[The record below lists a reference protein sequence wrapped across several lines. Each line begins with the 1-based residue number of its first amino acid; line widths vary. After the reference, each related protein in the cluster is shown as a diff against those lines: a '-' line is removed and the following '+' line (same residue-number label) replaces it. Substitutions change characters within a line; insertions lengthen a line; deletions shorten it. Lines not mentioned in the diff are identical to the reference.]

1 MKATIKFTLN
11 LISQIL
17 ILPFAIICKLEEK
30 LLPGHAETLFNAC
43 AQIMAVLPG
52 LPGSFLRRAF
62 YGMTLESCSSHC
74 HIGFGSI
81 FSHRSARIEPHVYI
95 GNYVL
100 LGSVNIGE
108 YSLIG
113 SRASILNG
121 EALHEL
127 DDDGRWTPFSADRLS
142 KVSIAKNVWIG
153 EGCLIMADIG
163 QGSMI
168 GAGSVVTS
176 KIKPHILV
184 AGNPARFV
192 RNLNQIE
199 KT

>member
-1 MKATIKFTLN
+1 MKAAIKLTLN
-11 LISQIL
+11 FISQIL
-17 ILPFAIICKLEEK
+17 VLPFAVICKLEEK
-30 LLPGHAETLFNAC
+30 LLPGNAETLFTAC

-62 YGMTLESCSSHC
+62 YSLTLESCSAHC

-81 FSHRSARIEPHVYI
+81 FSHRSANIEQHVYI

-100 LGSVNIGE
+100 LGSVHIGE
-108 YSLIG
+108 HSLIG

-127 DDDGRWTPFSADRLS
+127 DDDGRWTAYSADRLS
-142 KVSIAKNVWIG
+142 QVSIAKNVWIG
-153 EGCLIMADIG
+153 EACLIMADIG
-163 QGSMI
+163 RGSMV

-192 RNLNQIE
+192 KNLNQIE

>member
-1 MKATIKFTLN
+1 MKAAIKFTLN
-11 LISQIL
+11 FISQIL
-17 ILPFAIICKLEEK
+17 VLPFAVICKLEEK
-30 LLPGHAETLFNAC
+30 LLPGNAETLFTAC

-52 LPGSFLRRAF
+52 LPGAFLRRAF
-62 YGMTLESCSSHC
+62 YSMTLESCSLHC

-81 FSHRSARIEPHVYI
+81 FSHRSANIGQHVYI

-113 SRASILNG
+113 SRASVLNG
-121 EALHEL
+121 QALHEL
-127 DDDGRWTPFSADRLS
+127 DEDGRWTPFSADHIA
-142 KVSIAKNVWIG
+142 KVSIAKNVWVG
-153 EGCLIMADIG
+153 EGALIMADIG

-192 RNLNQIE
+192 KNINKTE